1 MTHATA
7 NRRCTA
13 ENNVGIFGVKSNR
26 SPVNTVHRT
35 KNDSVETFGADMTR
49 GTVPAIQKIQNT
61 IETMQ
66 VVHGTASALEKKV
79 ETIAREVSHGTATV
93 TNNNIVKTMHGE
105 VNDGGGTVFTA
116 IAHNMGGT
124 MCAEMNGS
132 PATATE
138 NNVETF
144 DAKANRSTV
153 NRTKYDFKTIG
164 ANMTRG
170 TVNTIQN
177 NRSTFVVETK
187 SLAIQLWVNIS
198 TNTERLPQ
206 LFFDKA
212 SDGNGNA
219 IATAVV
225 KKQVPDQ
232 KSNHKAPRHPSDVAL
247 QALTQ
252 LLVGGVMLI
261 VLCISF
267 TLVKESEQVRI
278 CFTLWL
284 FLFPAETLAS
294 GAFRPLE
301 QQQQRQQQQQPP
313 PNEPPPNER
322 INSVAKTTVTLIGNS
337 KAPVIVFDNVLQMAA
352 FASLRDEL
360 RSRTDFMEGHGN
372 GVAFP
377 GKIAAVDWAIVDS
390 LLDAA
395 QHNEEVGKIYPS
407 AMFDEQRAHVR
418 GFASILCN
426 EGWVH
431 NDHMDT
437 EYEGVVAPAAVFYFA
452 FDGVDDAS
460 TTSTT
465 HTGTAFYREKK
476 SGLER
481 VTSVVGNETV
491 FCGLYP
497 DSVGCP
503 GDGGGEAAAGDG
515 ASAAE

>member
-1 MTHATA
+1 MFAFFRVAFSTLPTRNDPSVSFELTHATA

-66 VVHGTASALEKKV
+66 VVHGTAFALEKKIETKV
-79 ETIAREVSHGTATV
+79 ETIAREASHGTATV
-93 TNNNIVKTMHGE
+93 MNNNNVKTMHGE

-116 IAHNMGGT
+116 IVHNMGGT

-132 PATATE
+132 SATATE
-138 NNVETF
+138 NNVETV

-170 TVNTIQN
+170 TVNTIQY

-198 TNTERLPQ
+198 ATNTDRLPQ
-206 LFFDKA
+206 LFIDKA
-212 SDGNGNA
+212 SDGNGNV

-225 KKQVPDQ
+225 KKQAPDQ
-232 KSNHKAPRHPSDVAL
+232 KSNKKAPRHPSDVAL

-294 GAFRPLE
+294 GAFRPVLFE
-301 QQQQRQQQQQPP
+301 
-313 PNEPPPNER
+313 
-322 INSVAKTTVTLIGNS
+322 TTFSQYNLAIATLIATANRKIEFETMRLTIGTNFHPTPYGNT
-337 KAPVIVFDNVLQMAA
+337 P
-352 FASLRDEL
+352 
-360 RSRTDFMEGHGN
+360 T
-372 GVAFP
+372 
-377 GKIAAVDWAIVDS
+377 
-390 LLDAA
+390 
-395 QHNEEVGKIYPS
+395 
-407 AMFDEQRAHVR
+407 
-418 GFASILCN
+418 C
-426 EGWVH
+426 
-431 NDHMDT
+431 T
-437 EYEGVVAPAAVFYFA
+437 
-452 FDGVDDAS
+452 
-460 TTSTT
+460 
-465 HTGTAFYREKK
+465 
-476 SGLER
+476 
-481 VTSVVGNETV
+481 
-491 FCGLYP
+491 
-497 DSVGCP
+497 
-503 GDGGGEAAAGDG
+503 
-515 ASAAE
+515 